1 MEPVKLEH
9 DLRTSHL
16 VTIVVPTVIVS
27 VVTIAILVIIIVLLR
42 RKKTVKSSSSAAVI
56 SYSPN
61 GKVEIT
67 TGSQGHIETLEQVCQ
82 LTHYI
87 SPTSPWRNNTVFML
101 NSTEHEFI
109 LLINA

>member
-27 VVTIAILVIIIVLLR
+27 VVTIGILVIIIVILR
-42 RKKTVKSSSSAAVI
+42 RKKYTKSASSAAVI

-67 TGSQGHIETLEQVCQ
+67 TEGQSHIGTPEQV
-82 LTHYI
+82 
-87 SPTSPWRNNTVFML
+87 S
-101 NSTEHEFI
+101 
-109 LLINA
+109 